1 VVLLMVAVAVVIL
14 VVAIVLVLVLVVV
27 VVVVVVAVVG
37 VVSAAFVASVA
48 APVPIAAG
56 LVVVVVVVVVV
67 VPVFVVAAA
76 AAVVLAVVAAVE
88 VIYQLVCLFNQ
99 EDPLWMAALWDVT
112 TGTFFPEQDWVHDTD
127 VDGTRPSCWE
137 AATMKEAEICV
148 TGLMNMQSFYAAQM
162 ARSPESSVPWDDA
175 FHFRMAVMLQ
185 WCKRV
190 VDGRMPHGA
199 LLAHTR
205 LTGQEVR
212 EANDCILPAA
222 GVDWQQHGREGVAA
236 VKSILQNL
244 GFYPRT
250 VMPIEGRRPP
260 AVPSKRD
267 RNTATK
273 EQGLPSVLWSNLLLV
288 RGVDLWL
295 EDPMM
300 LEEYT
305 WSMLQGGPTVDA
317 LQSPVSSGALRPGEY
332 NITFYQ
338 QVKGHWFW
346 AMYRDEAQNQLI
358 VKWVRGRCPPGGKR
372 LGCEK
377 KKTATCTTTTEDRS
391 NASPS
396 TKKCNAI
403 AREKGDQTEQ

>member
-1 VVLLMVAVAVVIL
+1 
-14 VVAIVLVLVLVVV
+14 
-27 VVVVVVAVVG
+27 
-37 VVSAAFVASVA
+37 
-48 APVPIAAG
+48 
-56 LVVVVVVVVVV
+56 
-67 VPVFVVAAA
+67 
-76 AAVVLAVVAAVE
+76 
-88 VIYQLVCLFNQ
+88 
-99 EDPLWMAALWDVT
+99 MAALWDVT
-112 TGTFFPEQDWVHDTD
+112 TGTFFPEQDWVHDAKE
-127 VDGTRPSCWE
+127 DGTRPSCWE

-212 EANDCILPAA
+212 EAKDCILPAA

-236 VKSILQNL
+236 VKSILLNL

-260 AVPSKRD
+260 AVASQRD

-273 EQGLPSVLWSNLLLV
+273 EQGLPSVLWNNLQLI
-288 RGVDLWL
+288 RGVELWL

-305 WSMLQGGPTVDA
+305 WAMLQGGPTVA
-317 LQSPVSSGALRPGEY
+317 ELQSPVSSGALRPGEY

-377 KKTATCTTTTEDRS
+377 KNSHMHHYHSGQVKRISINNKLQCHSKREMRPDRTKSPTRSKNVCKNRNKQHQQQYQKATSPITTTTTAAGGGWTTLPMS
-391 NASPS
+391 LWA
-396 TKKCNAI
+396 
-403 AREKGDQTEQ
+403 